1 MTFEE
6 ACRLVEAVLESRWK
20 SAEETERMMRLEKE
34 KRAIMG
40 FEEDMDEYRHD
51 IGQIICE
58 EGIENV
64 EFPPWYRTL
73 ADGVFNELYGLAGL
87 APWAYDETEE
97 YKQSSSAKLI
107 GDRLYCLIDGVS
119 RLQPQTICSSRRE
132 QLKRALLLA
141 SPRERLEY
149 GFHEVYL
156 RNGIRITIYS
166 GERTKEGQDVMV
178 FRKYIMRDLT
188 FDEMVRLKTIPPEAA
203 ELFKVM
209 ADIGFNVLFAGPVRS
224 GKTTFMQ
231 TWQCCER
238 RNLEGLAISTDP
250 ETPWHKLMPGVP
262 LMQLVADGEEL
273 EELTKSLLR
282 GDNDY
287 VLLEEMRDAAAYR
300 LCLDIIST
308 GTHRSKAT
316 VHTSDPV
323 NMPFRM
329 ASRICER
336 YGGSLR
342 GVIQQIFSGFGYV
355 LELCS
360 REDNRGEKRLKALWE
375 YCYDPEHDIPS
386 VHLLCSY
393 DEASDDWRWKFHMG
407 EDKKKTGS
415 LNCKGIREMER
426 IMRELEKRN
435 PITEKTVIY
444 PRYYRPQIM
453 ENPERERERYSL

>member
-1 MTFEE
+1 MKFEE
-6 ACRLVEAVLESRWK
+6 ACRRVEEVLDRRWK
-20 SAEETERMMRLEKE
+20 SADETERMLRLEKE

-40 FEEDMDEYRHD
+40 FEEDMDEDRND
-51 IGQIICE
+51 IRQIIGE
-58 EGIENV
+58 EGIENA
-64 EFPPWYRTL
+64 ECPEWYRNL
-73 ADGVFNELYGLAGL
+73 AEGIFNELYGLAGL
-87 APWAYDETEE
+87 APWAYDETEA
-97 YKQSSSAKLI
+97 YRKSSSAKLI

-119 RLQPQTICSSRRE
+119 RLQPQTICSRRRE
-132 QLKRALLLA
+132 QLKRAMLLA
-141 SPRERLEY
+141 TPRERLED

-178 FRKYIMRDLT
+178 FRKYILQKLS
-188 FDEMVRLKTIPPEAA
+188 FEEMVSLGTIQPEAA

-209 ADIGFNVLFAGPVRS
+209 TDIGFNVIFAGPVRS

-231 TWQCCER
+231 VWQCYER
-238 RNLEGLAISTDP
+238 RDLEGLAISTDP
-250 ETPWHKLMPGVP
+250 ETPWHEIMPDAP
-262 LMQLVADGEEL
+262 LMQLVADGKDL
-273 EELTKSLLR
+273 ETLTKSLLR

-323 NMPFRM
+323 NLPFRM
-329 ASRICER
+329 ASGICHR
-336 YGGSLR
+336 YGGSIQ

-355 LELCS
+355 LEFCS

-375 YCYDPEHDIPS
+375 YCYDPEKDIPS
-386 VHLLCSY
+386 IHLLCSY
-393 DEASDDWRWKFHMG
+393 DAVSDDWQWKFHMG
-407 EDKKKTGS
+407 DDKKKIGS
-415 LNCKGIREMER
+415 LNREGMKEMER

-435 PITEKTVIY
+435 PIKEKNVIY
-444 PRYYRPQIM
+444 PRYYRPQLM
-453 ENPERERERYSL
+453 ENPQKEG